1 MLVTFFLPFLGEK
14 MFLLAVAY
22 AMKFAGIE
30 PVMTSRHEKRTIIV
44 GIRGVCLVQRSIQ

>member
-1 MLVTFFLPFLGEK
+1 

-44 GIRGVCLVQRSIQ
+44 GIPGLLGPKKHSVIYLGKG